1 VSRVIQET
9 ADAVSVALEVPEE
22 LRESFAYRAG
32 QFVTFRVEIDGQQH
46 LRSYSMSSSP
56 EVDEEFRVTV
66 KRVPEGVV
74 STWLTRSLAEGDVLQ
89 STCPA
94 GVFTLGA
101 GSGDIV
107 GFAGGSGIT
116 PIFSLIKTALATTS
130 RRVRLLYANR
140 DAPATIFRAEL
151 AALAER
157 YGERFELIS
166 HFDVDQGFVDA
177 DEVRPHLSGGPD
189 TEYYICGPTAFMDLV
204 EASLK
209 AGGVTGDRI
218 HIERFGP
225 AGPTEEPVEQPP
237 GTVGDAA
244 KPAATSAA
252 TQVTIELD
260 GRTATGQHRPGTTIL
275 QTARSMGLNPPYSC
289 EAGDCATCMA
299 KLTDGAA
306 TMHANNALFDDEVE
320 GGWVLT
326 CQAVPTTSTIHVV
339 YGYEED

>member
-1 VSRVIQET
+1 
-9 ADAVSVALEVPEE
+9 
-22 LRESFAYRAG
+22 
-32 QFVTFRVEIDGQQH
+32 
-46 LRSYSMSSSP
+46 
-56 EVDEEFRVTV
+56 
-66 KRVPEGVV
+66 V
-74 STWLTRSLAEGDVLQ
+74 STWFTRSLAEGDVLH

-94 GVFTLGA
+94 GVFTLGS

-151 AALAER
+151 DALAER
-157 YGERFELIS
+157 YGERFEIVH
-166 HFDVDQGFVDA
+166 HFDVDAGFVNA
-177 DEVRPHLSGGPD
+177 ERVRPYVSGGPETD
-189 TEYYICGPTAFMDLV
+189 YYVCGPTPFMDLV
-204 EASLK
+204 EATLQT
-209 AGGVTGDRI
+209 GGVVGEQI

-225 AGPTEEPVEQPP
+225 AVVPE
-237 GTVGDAA
+237 DAA
-244 KPAATSAA
+244 EALEEAAAPAGTSQPADPAAA

-260 GRTATGQHRPGTTIL
+260 GRTSTGQHRAGTTIL
-275 QTARSMGLNPPYSC
+275 QTARSMGLSPPFSC

-326 CQAVPTTSTIHVV
+326 CQAVPTTPTIHVI